1 LRQVLGLIG
10 FYFGFVAFSAQ
21 AADVC
26 GMLTTLLT
34 NPPSGFI
41 NDRAERIDEKF
52 WSSQPLLESGA
63 CRVWASTDGDGHE
76 IRCSINN
83 HAPQATVDG
92 FYKDTAESVD
102 RCLAARPD
110 PKTWQ
115 RAVRT
120 LEVESM
126 TGKETSWVFND
137 HTVRFKIELSAD
149 KRTHD
154 GSFYNEFDVEF
165 LKY

>member
-1 LRQVLGLIG
+1 MRQILGVIG
-10 FYFGFVAFSAQ
+10 FCFVFATSGAH

-26 GMLTTLLT
+26 GMLTKLLA

-41 NDRAERIDEKF
+41 ADRAARIDEKF
-52 WSSQPLLESGA
+52 WSSQPLLENGD
-63 CRVWASTDGDGHE
+63 CRIWASKDGDGHE
-76 IRCSINN
+76 IRCSVNN

-92 FYKDTAESVD
+92 FYKDTAQSVD

-110 PKTWQ
+110 AKTWE

-120 LEVESM
+120 LQVESM
-126 TGKETSWVFND
+126 TGEETSWVFND

-154 GSFYNEFDVEF
+154 GSFYDEFDVEF